1 VTSVKRSPE
10 LPDVPTV
17 DEAGVKG
24 YDVTAWFG
32 VAGPKGMPRDI
43 VQKLHAE
50 LLRIVKNPDVKKLL
64 LNAGQE
70 VAWQE
75 TPEQFG
81 DMLKAEAAKWARMV
95 KESGATVN

>member
-1 VTSVKRSPE
+1 
-10 LPDVPTV
+10 
-17 DEAGVKG
+17 
-24 YDVTAWFG
+24 
-32 VAGPKGMPRDI
+32 
-43 VQKLHAE
+43 
-50 LLRIVKNPDVKKLL
+50 LLRILKSPEVQKLL

-81 DMLKAEAAKWARMV
+81 EMLKTEAAKWARMV

>member
-1 VTSVKRSPE
+1 
-10 LPDVPTV
+10 
-17 DEAGVKG
+17 
-24 YDVTAWFG
+24 
-32 VAGPKGMPRDI
+32 VAGPKNMPREI
-43 VQKLHAE
+43 VTRLHTE
-50 LLRIVKNPDVKKLL
+50 LLRILKSPDVQKLL

-75 TPEQFG
+75 SPELFG